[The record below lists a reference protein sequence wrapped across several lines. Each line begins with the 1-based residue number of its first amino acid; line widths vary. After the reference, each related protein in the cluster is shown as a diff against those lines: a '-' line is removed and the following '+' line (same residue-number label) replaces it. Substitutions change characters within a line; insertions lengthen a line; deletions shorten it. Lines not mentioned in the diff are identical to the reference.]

1 MSGLLRS
8 FKMDKT
14 TLSVASLS
22 DQSDQRT
29 FWATKTPHERL
40 AALEFLRVLNYGYDP
55 STAILQSQGS
65 SRLLANGMPT
75 FHPEPWQVL

>member
-1 MSGLLRS
+1 MSDLLRS

-22 DQSDQRT
+22 DQSDQRA
-29 FWATKTPHERL
+29 FWATKTPHEHL

-55 STAILQSQGS
+55 STARLQ
-65 SRLLANGMPT
+65 RVLAVAQLAEG
-75 FHPEPWQVL
+75 